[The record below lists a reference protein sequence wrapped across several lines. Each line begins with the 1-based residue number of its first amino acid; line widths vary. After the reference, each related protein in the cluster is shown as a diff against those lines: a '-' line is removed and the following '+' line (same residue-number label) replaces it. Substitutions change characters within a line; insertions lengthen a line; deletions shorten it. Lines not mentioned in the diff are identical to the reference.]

1 MKAYLAIKFHGDCK
15 NRETIE
21 KISESLQNAGFN
33 SVVMIRDYEKWG
45 KVKFAPEE
53 LMKHT
58 FKLIDESE
66 LLVVEFS
73 EKGVGLG
80 IEAGYACAKNK
91 PVIVI
96 AKRDSDISTT
106 LRGISKNVF
115 FYDEPEEL
123 TEKFKNLK
131 LCH

>member
-1 MKAYLAIKFHGDCK
+1 MNAYLAIKFHEDCK
-15 NRETIE
+15 NRKLIE
-21 KISESLQNAGFN
+21 QISESLQNAGFN
-33 SVVMIRDYEKWG
+33 SIVMIRDYEKWG
-45 KVKFAPEE
+45 KVKFTPEE
-53 LMKHT
+53 LMKLT

-80 IEAGYACAKNK
+80 IEAGYAYAKNK
-91 PVIVI
+91 PIIIV

-106 LRGISKNVF
+106 LCGISKKVF

-123 TEKFKNLK
+123 TDKFKALK
-131 LCH
+131 